1 MAANTVPIF
10 PLTPINWKTKLTNQT
25 TPRDITTQVPV
36 TLGSAGKNGSLIHTF
51 PTKRLHP
58 VAGSG
63 KTLPT
68 YLDACGKFPTKR
80 LQRVN
85 LAADTRTTQHRTAG
99 SSDKINQSLN
109 SICYVAR
116 WFW

>member
-10 PLTPINWKTKLTNQT
+10 PLTPINWKAKLTNQT

-58 VAGSG
+58 VAGREVR
-63 KTLPT
+63 
-68 YLDACGKFPTKR
+68 LDLGVDYGTMFPTKR
-80 LQRVN
+80 LHPV
-85 LAADTRTTQHRTAG
+85 AG
-99 SSDKINQSLN
+99 SSFLFLF
-109 SICYVAR
+109 V
-116 WFW
+116 